1 MNPVLKSQLL
11 NNVFTRS
18 VDHGLS
24 PDPNSQSPS
33 SSPRAPLISHLPPFF
48 QNSEN
53 CDICH
58 YRRKKKRFM
67 QVFSDMILED
77 KYFNDFYF
85 YFAKPINQ
93 IIYNDKDEVV
103 TQYKELLY
111 EFKDSL
117 SIKYYPKDSYNDS
130 NPNNKK
136 CSKTYTTTDSS
147 LLNTTSND
155 ILKIYISRNFYGSK
169 TPNDIKPNLC
179 LVKPY
184 DVLMLNKKYWEKRHK
199 RVNESKIL
207 KKNLAEDP
215 THFPIKNL

>member
-18 VDHGLS
+18 VDHDLS
-24 PDPNSQSPS
+24 PDPNSLSQS
-33 SSPRAPLISHLPPFF
+33 SSPPPPLLSHLPPFF

-111 EFKDSL
+111 SFKDSL
-117 SIKYYPKDSYNDS
+117 SLKYYPHDPYDS
-130 NPNNKK
+130 NPNKK
-136 CSKTYTTTDSS
+136 TSKTYTTTDSS
-147 LLNTTSND
+147 LLNTTSSD
-155 ILKIYISRNFYGSK
+155 TLKLYISKNFYGSK
-169 TPNDIKPNLC
+169 TPNPVKPNLC

-184 DVLMLNKKYWEKRHK
+184 EVLLLNKKYWEKRHK
-199 RVNESKIL
+199 RVNESLII
-207 KKNLAEDP
+207 KKNL
-215 THFPIKNL
+215 L

>member
-1 MNPVLKSQLL
+1 MNLKPQLL

-18 VDHGLS
+18 MDHGLEPGQNSLSLNAS
-24 PDPNSQSPS
+24 PKSPLMDS
-33 SSPRAPLISHLPPFF
+33 LPPFF
-48 QNSEN
+48 TNAED

-58 YRRKKKRFM
+58 YRKKKKRFM

-111 EFKDSL
+111 EFKDGL
-117 SIKYYPKDSYNDS
+117 SIKYWPKDNF
-130 NPNNKK
+130 NELGPNKK

-147 LLNTTSND
+147 
-155 ILKIYISRNFYGSK
+155 
-169 TPNDIKPNLC
+169 
-179 LVKPY
+179 
-184 DVLMLNKKYWEKRHK
+184 
-199 RVNESKIL
+199 
-207 KKNLAEDP
+207 
-215 THFPIKNL
+215 